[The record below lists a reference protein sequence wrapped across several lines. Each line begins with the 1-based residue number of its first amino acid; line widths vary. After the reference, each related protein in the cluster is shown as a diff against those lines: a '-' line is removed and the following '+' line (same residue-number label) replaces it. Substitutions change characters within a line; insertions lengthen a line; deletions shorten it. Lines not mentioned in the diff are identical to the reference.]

1 MACRRVLSST
11 PLLVRVRKL
20 KDNFYEELESVFDKF
35 PKFHINILLGD
46 FSASAGREDIF
57 KTTIGNESLQ
67 EISIDNGIRAVN
79 FATSINPTVKST
91 MFLNRKIHKYTS
103 VAFQPEK

>member
-1 MACRRVLSST
+1 MVTEDKINCA
-11 PLLVRVRKL
+11 
-20 KDNFYEELESVFDKF
+20 KDRFYEKLEHVFEEF
-35 PKFHINILLGD
+35 PKYHIRILVGD
-46 FSASAGREDIF
+46 FNTKLGREDIF